1 MFVYCQFIH
10 QSNSYNIG
18 DSVLME
24 DFNNATFLDLQLR
37 FQTHVE
43 HAVNVSEGGIC
54 ILYQ

>member
-24 DFNNATFLDLQLR
+24 DFNNGTFLDLQLR